1 MSPVPRNRDRDE
13 ISRFTGITIENLKY
27 KRMKTFR
34 LLLVAVFLAFG
45 LGSCEYTFWVPE
57 PVPEI
62 PDENDPD
69 AEQIS
74 FAQTIQP
81 IFTNNCVAC
90 HTTGKQLP
98 DLSEGKAFASLNTS
112 RYINTG
118 SPEESKIYKYPK
130 PDTDTHTQKKL
141 TAVQAANILIWIKQ
155 GAKNN

>member
-1 MSPVPRNRDRDE
+1 
-13 ISRFTGITIENLKY
+13 
-27 KRMKTFR
+27 MKTFR
-34 LLLVAVFLAFG
+34 LLLVVIFLAFG

-62 PDENDPD
+62 PDPNDPN

-81 IFTNNCVAC
+81 IFTNSCVEC

-98 DLSEGKAFASLNTS
+98 DLSEGNAFSSINTS
-112 RYINTG
+112 RYLNT
-118 SPEESKIYKYPK
+118 STPEESLIYIHPNPDSNTHSQRKY
-130 PDTDTHTQKKL
+130 TATQ
-141 TAVQAANILIWIKQ
+141 AQNVLIWITQ